1 MRYLLYFDVAL
12 AAFGAVMTIAVGF
25 VALVYALYLH
35 SSPRL
40 GAGLPGILTITACFV
55 VLMLIAGG
63 ATWGLWHRRPWHWW
77 VQAALAVTL
86 PLLYLTIYANLRS
99 P

>member
-1 MRYLLYFDVAL
+1 MRYLLYLDLAL

-25 VALVYALYLH
+25 VALVYTLYLH

-40 GAGLPGILTITACFV
+40 GAGLPGVLSITGCFV
-55 VLMLIAGG
+55 ALMLIAGG
-63 ATWGLWHRRPWHWW
+63 AGWGLWRRRAWHWW
-77 VQAALAVTL
+77 VQAALAVAL
-86 PLLYLTIYANLRS
+86 PFLYLTVYANLQS